1 MTTVQTYNKN
11 IKLVYSYS
19 FFMAFLVCIPVIVPY
34 WKSYGL
40 TISQIFTLQGIFGA
54 ALIIF
59 DLPAGY
65 VADLFGR
72 KKTMLVGSIVSA
84 LGYMILWQGTTYT
97 HFIFF
102 EIVVGIGMSLQ
113 SGCDVA
119 VLFNSAEL
127 AGRKN
132 EVGQFLSRRLSIQ
145 NISEGTASLLAA
157 ALTTFSLSLPF
168 MVNAITPW
176 FMVLSAF
183 LIQEP
188 PTEKMSRDSHLKNFK
203 LIGKALF
210 GHSKLLTWVIISF
223 VVYSFATYCAVWSMQ
238 PYWLEKGI
246 KPEFFGLLWAANS
259 FATAFIGFF
268 AKTIERKMGSTGT
281 ILLITV
287 TPIIGYLGLGWTG
300 GLLGLVFAIFFP
312 ICRGLNGV
320 LFQEALNNRI
330 PNEIRATANS
340 IGSLG
345 MRAMFLIFGPLL
357 GWMMDNYGPS
367 EAMKLM
373 GYIYIGLFIVIAWP
387 LLKLRH
393 HFKIH

>member
-54 ALIIF
+54 ALIVF

-65 VADLFGR
+65 IADLFGR
-72 KKTMLVGSIVSA
+72 KKTMLIGSIISA

-132 EVGQFLSRRLSIQ
+132 EIGQFLSRRLSIQ
-145 NISEGTASLLAA
+145 NFSEGTASLLAA
-157 ALTTFSLSLPF
+157 GLTTFSLTWPF
-168 MVNAITPW
+168 LVNAITPW
-176 FMVLSAF
+176 FMVLSAY

-188 PTEKMSRDSHLKNFK
+188 PTEKLNRESHLKNVK

-223 VVYSFATYCAVWSMQ
+223 VVYSFATYCAVWSLQ
-238 PYWLEKGI
+238 PYWQEKGI
-246 KPEFFGLLWAANS
+246 KPELFGLLWAANS
-259 FATAFIGFF
+259 FATAFIGFY
-268 AKTIERKMGSTGT
+268 AKTIERKIGSTGT
-281 ILLITV
+281 IVVITV

-357 GWMMDNYGPS
+357 GWMMDHYGPAA
-367 EAMKLM
+367 AMKM
-373 GYIYIGLFIVIAWP
+373 MSYIYIGLFLVIAWP

>member
-1 MTTVQTYNKN
+1 
-11 IKLVYSYS
+11 
-19 FFMAFLVCIPVIVPY
+19 MAFLICIPVIVPY
-34 WKSYGL
+34 WKSHGL

-72 KKTMLVGSIVSA
+72 KKTMLFGSIISA
-84 LGYMILWQGTTYT
+84 LGYMILWKGTTYS
-97 HFIFF
+97 HFILF

-132 EVGQFLSRRLSIQ
+132 EVGLFLSRRLSIQ

-157 ALTTFSLSLPF
+157 GLTTISLTLPF
-168 MVNAITPW
+168 VVNAITPW
-176 FMVLSAF
+176 FMVLSAY

-188 PTEKMSRDSHLKNFK
+188 PTEKLNRDSHLKNIK

-223 VVYSFATYCAVWSMQ
+223 VVYSFATYCAVWSLQ
-238 PYWLEKGI
+238 PYWQEKGI
-246 KPEFFGLLWAANS
+246 KPEIFGLLWAANS
-259 FATAFIGFF
+259 FATAVIGFY
-268 AKTIERKMGSTGT
+268 AKTIERIIGSTGT
-281 ILLITV
+281 IVVITV
-287 TPIIGYLGLGWTG
+287 APILGYLGLGWTG
-300 GLLGLVFAIFFP
+300 GLLGLVFAVFFP

-345 MRAMFLIFGPLL
+345 MRMMFLIFGPLL
-357 GWMMDNYGPS
+357 GWMMDHYGPA
-367 EAMKLM
+367 EAMKMM
-373 GYIYIGLFIVIAWP
+373 GYIYIGLFFVIAWP